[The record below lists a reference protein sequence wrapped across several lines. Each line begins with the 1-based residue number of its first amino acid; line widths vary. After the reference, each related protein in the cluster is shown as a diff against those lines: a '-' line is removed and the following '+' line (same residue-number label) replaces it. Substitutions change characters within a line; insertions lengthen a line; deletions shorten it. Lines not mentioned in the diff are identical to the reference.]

1 MRLLPR
7 GCFAELYCIFST
19 MKNSYKISYMNAC
32 IRMFARR
39 FGLPLTTAALY
50 LSNFKGLRFLDEYY
64 QAEHL
69 LSLDDALDDLV
80 KICQK
85 NGGNLI

>member
-1 MRLLPR
+1 M
-7 GCFAELYCIFST
+7 E
-19 MKNSYKISYMNAC
+19 NSYKIPYINAC

-39 FGLPLTTAALY
+39 FGLPLKSAAQY
-50 LSNFKGLRFLDEYY
+50 LSDFKGIRFLDEYY

-85 NGGNLI
+85 NGGNIV